1 MKKIM
6 IDTNVYISF
15 KRNGAFILEI
25 LRRAEFIGVSIVVL
39 GELLCGFKGGSKERN
54 NREELEQFLDSPRVH
69 IVQMDEE
76 TAEYYAKIFWNLK
89 KKGTPIPTN
98 DIWVAA
104 SAMRHGAHLFTNDR
118 HFESIEGLLLF
129 E

>member
-6 IDTNVYISF
+6 IDTNIYTSF
-15 KRNGAFILEI
+15 KRNDTFSVEI
-25 LRRAEFIGVSIVVL
+25 LRRAEFIGISIVVL
-39 GELLCGFKGGSKERN
+39 GELLCGFKGGSKERK

-69 IVQMDEE
+69 IVQIDEE
-76 TAEYYAKIFWNLK
+76 IAEYYAKIFWNLK
-89 KKGTPIPTN
+89 RKGAPIPTN

-104 SAMRHGAHLFTNDR
+104 SAMRHGVYLFTNDR
-118 HFESIEGLLLF
+118 HFENIEGLLLF